1 MLTYTDLKPGTNFI
15 KDGEPYAVLKYT
27 HVKKQRGAPVV
38 QLEIKNLISGKTK
51 ELTARQKEK
60 FEETEIEE
68 VPSEFIYY
76 KERNGEYWFKRED
89 NPSDRFFLS
98 EEQVKDSKKYLKQG
112 LEVKVLKFKGEPVN
126 LKLPVKVDL
135 EVIQA
140 PPAVKGN
147 TAEGGTK
154 RVEVETGC
162 KITTPLF
169 VEKGDVIRVN
179 TETGEYAE
187 RVPGPRA

>member
-1 MLTYTDLKPGTNFI
+1 MLSYTDLKPGTNFI
-15 KDGEPYAVLKYT
+15 KDGGPYTVLKYT

-38 QLEIKNLISGKTK
+38 QLEVKNLISGKTK
-51 ELTARQKEK
+51 EITAHQKDK
-60 FEETEIEE
+60 FEEAEIEE
-68 VPSEFIYY
+68 ISSEFIYH
-76 KERNGEYWFKRED
+76 KERNEEYWFKKEE
-89 NPSDRFFLS
+89 NSSDRFSLS
-98 EEQVKDSKKYLKQG
+98 EEQIGDSKKYLKPG

-126 LKLPVKVDL
+126 LKLPIKVDL

-154 RVEVETGC
+154 QVTVETGY

-169 VEKGDVIRVN
+169 IGKGDVIRVN

-187 RVPGPRA
+187 RA

>member
-1 MLTYTDLKPGTNFI
+1 MFSYTDLKPGINFI

-51 ELTARQKEK
+51 EITVHQKEK
-60 FEETEIEE
+60 FEEAEIEE
-68 VPSEFIYY
+68 IQAEFVYY
-76 KERNGEYWFKRED
+76 QDRKGEYWFRKTD
-89 NPSDRFFLS
+89 DPSNRFFLL
-98 EEQVKDSKKYLKQG
+98 EDQIGDLKKYLTPG
-112 LEVKVLKFKGEPVN
+112 LEVKIFKFKGEPVN
-126 LKLPVKVDL
+126 LKLPIKVDL
-135 EVIQA
+135 KVTQA

-154 RVEVETGC
+154 QVEVETGH

-169 VEKGDVIRVN
+169 INKGDTIRVN
-179 TETGEYAE
+179 TETGEYSE
-187 RVPGPRA
+187 RV